1 MIQLLLLVTTI
12 AGFINKMYNTHYRIN
27 NKLFLKYVGHR
38 EDMDDYDKFEYYST
52 QNNKFMQKEY
62 LYKIHKSMKKQ
73 HEKNL
78 FTWKK
83 YHELW
88 NDINNNI
95 NKTNDCIE
103 DANDSVNHYKDIYNK
118 YNGINFWLD

>member
-12 AGFINKMYNTHYRIN
+12 AGFINKIYNTPYRIN
-27 NKLFLKYVGHR
+27 NKLFLKYVGNR

-52 QNNKFMQKEY
+52 QNNSFMQKEY

-73 HEKNL
+73 YEKRL
-78 FTWKK
+78 LTWKK
-83 YHELW
+83 YHDTW

-95 NKTNDCIE
+95 NKTNECLD
-103 DANDSVNHYKDIYNK
+103 DAHDSVNHYKEHYD
-118 YNGINFWLD
+118 